1 MKRLAFILFV
11 LVSFSRDLHAQAD
24 LREALKDNVGGHWIY
39 DDFKQAQARAKETGK
54 PLLVLFRCVP

>member
-1 MKRLAFILFV
+1 MKRLALILLV
-11 LVSFSRDLHAQAD
+11 LGSFSHGLSAQSE

-39 DDFKQAQARAKETGK
+39 DDFKQAQARAKETGQ